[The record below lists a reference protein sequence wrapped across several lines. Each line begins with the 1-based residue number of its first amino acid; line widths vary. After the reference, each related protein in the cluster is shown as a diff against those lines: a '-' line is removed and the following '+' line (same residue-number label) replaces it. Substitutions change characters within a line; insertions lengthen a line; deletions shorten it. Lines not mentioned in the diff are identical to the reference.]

1 MILRLGL
8 GGHLDMIPREHIQDR
23 IVFTM
28 PLHPQVRAFL
38 DLISAANLPDISE
51 QGAFTARSNS
61 HAEPDISGPIE
72 TSTRIDHCFFTS
84 PTADL
89 PLNIYTPNGPGPFRA
104 LVYFHGGGWVVNYIN
119 RYDAQLVAL
128 AKKTNSV
135 IVSVN
140 YQKAPEHKFPIP
152 FNDCYSALEWTVANA
167 EELNIDVSKIGVAGD
182 SAGGNLASAV
192 ALAAR
197 DRGEISLAYQLLIYP
212 CNGPEFV
219 ATPDVPNAEGF
230 GLTQR
235 GMKWLWEQYLN
246 DDQDN
251 RNPYAVPQSAT
262 NYSGLPPTI
271 IITAEFDVL
280 RLDGLAYAEKLKA
293 AGVQVAQQDCT
304 GMIHGFFNYGK
315 YIDEG
320 IAIRDYF
327 ATEINRILSA

>member
-1 MILRLGL
+1 
-8 GGHLDMIPREHIQDR
+8 
-23 IVFTM
+23 M
-28 PLHPQVRAFL
+28 PLNPQVQAFL
-38 DLISAANLPDISE
+38 DLGAKANLPDISE
-51 QGAFTARSNS
+51 QGPFMARSNS

-72 TSTRIDHCFFTS
+72 SGARIDHKYFTS

-89 PLNIYTPNGPGPFRA
+89 PVHIYTPEGEGPFNA
-104 LVYFHGGGWVVNYIN
+104 LVYFHGGGWVVNYVSK
-119 RYDAQLVAL
+119 YDAQLVAL

-152 FNDCYSALEWTVANA
+152 FDDCYAGLEWTIANA
-167 EELNIDVSKIGVAGD
+167 AVLNIDVTKIGVGGD

-197 DRGEISLAYQLLIYP
+197 DRGKIPLAYQLLVYP
-212 CNGPEFV
+212 CNSPDFV
-219 ATPDVPNAEGF
+219 ANSSVPNADGY

-246 DDQDN
+246 GDSDN
-251 RNPYAVPQSAT
+251 LNPYAVPHAAKSFA
-262 NYSGLPPTI
+262 GLPPTV

-280 RLDGLAYAEKLKA
+280 REDGMAYSQKLID
-293 AGVQVAQQDCT
+293 AGVEVVYRDML

-315 YIDEG
+315 YVDEG
-320 IAIRDYF
+320 IAVREYF
-327 ATEINRILSA
+327 ASEINRILSK